1 MNKSLDLT
9 YYLPKFLDVELK
21 QNLNVSENT
30 IISYK
35 YCFISLLRYI
45 SDNINKK
52 VQDLKIIDFN
62 KDIIV
67 QYLNNL
73 ENIKKNSISTR
84 NQRLAAIKSF
94 FTYLANEDI
103 KYLPLA
109 NEISLI
115 KTKKSVDNTIKYL
128 SVKGIEEILKL
139 PNIANKEGIR
149 DLAILS
155 LMYDSAA
162 RVSELINLK
171 CCDIDLDKKT
181 IFLYGKGRKQRNVPL
196 ISQTIKN
203 IEKYMELYKLDNY
216 SNKLL
221 FFNSRGEKLTRMGIS
236 YIINKY
242 VGIAKKNK
250 PLEFQIKVSP
260 HTFRHSK
267 AMHLLESG
275 VNLIYIRDFLGHSSV
290 TTTEVYAK
298 ANPEMKRKAIE
309 EHSKNLSKKVHYS
322 KKEQDDLIEWLKK
335 DLK

>member
-1 MNKSLDLT
+1 MNKSLDLA

-21 QNLNVSENT
+21 QNVNVSENT

-45 SDNINKK
+45 SDKLNKK

-103 KYLPLA
+103 KYLSLA

-115 KTKKSVDNTIKYL
+115 KAKKIVDNTIKYL
-128 SVKGIEEILKL
+128 SVKGIEEILSL
-139 PNIANKEGIR
+139 PNTSSKEGIR

-181 IFLYGKGRKQRNVPL
+181 IFLYGKGRKQRNIPL
-196 ISQTIKN
+196 ISKTIKN
-203 IEKYMELYKLDNY
+203 IKKYMELYKLDNY

-242 VGIAKKNK
+242 VSITKKNN

-290 TTTEVYAK
+290 TTSEVYAK

-309 EHSKNLSKKVHYS
+309 EHSKNLSKNIHYS